1 MTSTIETHI
10 IDNEKGGK
18 LMKLV
23 IVESPAKCTTIKK
36 YLGENYRVEASLG
49 HVRDLAT
56 RGKGGLG
63 VDVENDF
70 TPTYIIN
77 KDKESVV
84 YKLRS
89 ASKEAD
95 EVILATD
102 PDREGE
108 AIAWHLAE
116 VLGLN
121 PQTTKRLEFHEIT
134 RDSIT
139 EAMKHPRTIDGNLV
153 ASQETRRI
161 VDRIIGFKLSTLMYK
176 KIHSRSAGRVQS
188 ATLKL
193 IADHDKEIDAF
204 IPKEYWNILVNTQ
217 VGSKEFQ
224 LTFAGKNGKNI
235 EITDEKA
242 AREILAN
249 IPEDLKVVSIKKE
262 YRFKESKEPVTTST
276 MQQEAFAR
284 LKFKTDKTQREAQK
298 LYEGINLGDEHVGL
312 ITYMRTDSTRLS
324 ATYIN
329 RASNYIIE
337 TFGKEYLGRVKQGK
351 TNELGQDAHEAIRP
365 TSNHRTPESVRK
377 YLTGDQY
384 RLYKLI
390 YNRAVASLM
399 KPKKEEVMIVTLQGN
414 NLTFKFELT
423 HTIFKGYEVVYSEP
437 DDPKDYAGEF
447 PEVNEGDLL
456 PVTSK
461 DAEQKFTQAPARY
474 SEAKLV
480 KLMEEV
486 GIGRP
491 STYASTI
498 KILRERKY
506 VDDVGGILTSTEQ
519 GKKTA
524 HVLEKYFPDIVDA
537 QYTAQMEEKL
547 DNVQE
552 GHESRVSTISTF
564 YTSFMEELEDAS
576 ERMYKDEEEKTGELC
591 PKCGSPLVYKEGA
604 NGRFIGCSNYP
615 ACKYVKKEPKKDL
628 VFTGETCP
636 VCGKPLVEREDR
648 KGKKFIA
655 CSGYPTCTYIKPTE
669 APVID
674 ESKIVKP
681 CPECGGGLIRKKGK
695 YGYFLAC
702 TNYPK
707 CMHMEKIMKK
717 KRK

>member
-1 MTSTIETHI
+1 
-10 IDNEKGGK
+10 
-18 LMKLV
+18 MKLV

-63 VDVENDF
+63 VDVDNDF
-70 TPTYIIN
+70 APTYIIN

-84 YKLRS
+84 YKLKAAAR
-89 ASKEAD
+89 EAD

-116 VLGLN
+116 VLGLDV
-121 PQTTKRLEFHEIT
+121 QTTKRLEFHEIT

-139 EAMKHPRTIDGNLV
+139 EAMNHPRTIDGNLV

-161 VDRIIGFKLSTLMYK
+161 VDRIIGFKLSTLLYK

-193 IADHDKEIDAF
+193 IVDHDNEIDAF
-204 IPKEYWNILVNTQ
+204 VPEEFWNILLSTK
-217 VGSKEFQ
+217 VGSSEFQ
-224 LTFAGKNGKNI
+224 LTFAGKNGKSIDIHN
-235 EITDEKA
+235 ETEAKNV
-242 AREILAN
+242 LN
-249 IPEDLKVVSIKKE
+249 SIPENLTVTSVKKE
-262 YRFKESKEPVTTST
+262 FRLKESKEPFTTST

-324 ATYIN
+324 ESYIN
-329 RASNYIIE
+329 RATKYIIE
-337 TFGKEYLGRVKQGK
+337 TYGKDYLGKVKKGK
-351 TNELGQDAHEAIRP
+351 TSELGQDAHEAIRP
-365 TSNHRTPESVRK
+365 TSNHRTPESIRRF
-377 YLTGDQY
+377 LTPDQY

-390 YNRAVASLM
+390 YNRALASLM
-399 KPKKEEVMIVTLQGN
+399 KPKKEEVLVVTLDGN
-414 NLTFKFELT
+414 GYTFKFELS
-423 HTIFKGYEVVYSEP
+423 HTVFKGYEIVLFEP
-437 DDPKDYAGEF
+437 DDVKDYSGAF
-447 PEVNEGDLL
+447 PEIVENSLL
-456 PVTSK
+456 PVVK
-461 DAEQKFTQAPARY
+461 KECEQKFTQAPARY

-506 VDDVGGILTSTEQ
+506 VDDVAGILTTTDQ

-524 HVLEKYFPDIVDA
+524 HVLDKYFPDYVDA
-537 QYTAQMEEKL
+537 KYTAQMEEKL

-552 GHESRVSTISTF
+552 GTQSRVETLSTF
-564 YTSFMEELEDAS
+564 YNSFITQLDKVS
-576 ERMYKDEEEKTGELC
+576 KVMYKDEEEKTGDLC
-591 PKCGSPLVYKEGA
+591 PICGSPLVYKEGA

-615 ACKYVKKEPKKDL
+615 TCHYVQKEAKKDL
-628 VFTGETCP
+628 VYTGETCP
-636 VCGKPLVEREDR
+636 VCGKPLVERTDK
-648 KGKKFIA
+648 KGKTFIA
-655 CSGYPTCTYIKPTE
+655 CSGYPTCKYIKP
-669 APVID
+669 A
-674 ESKIVKP
+674 ESPKLEDLKIIKP
-681 CPECGGGLIRKKGK
+681 CPKCDGGLIRKKGK

-702 TNYPK
+702 TNYPS
-707 CMHMEKIMKK
+707 CNYMEKIVKK